1 MKKFITSFVGLF
13 LACFISVSHS
23 QTEGTEADHQAL
35 RELLV
40 KTSKSLNDNDF
51 DSLRP
56 FLDEKFT
63 IITIDNSKFTSL
75 NDFKAYWDKMFK
87 GKDAKLKS
95 MTINAEADD
104 KTYFPTINLGVVDGT
119 ATQTFNFT
127 DGDVRTIKT
136 RWTAVVHKDNNQWK
150 LMKIHFSGNILD
162 NPVVDALK
170 KQCYIIAIGSAIAG
184 CLLGLL
190 FMGWFRRNKI

>member
-1 MKKFITSFVGLF
+1 MKKFITCFVSFF
-13 LACFISVSHS
+13 LACFISVSYS
-23 QTEGTEADHQAL
+23 QTEGTESDHQAL
-35 RELLV
+35 RELLT
-40 KTSKSLNDNDF
+40 KTSKSLNENDF

-87 GKDAKLKS
+87 GKDAKLRS
-95 MTINAEADD
+95 MTIKAEADD
-104 KTYFPTINLGVVDGT
+104 KTFFPTTDIGVVDGT
-119 ATQTFNFT
+119 ASQTFTFT

-136 RWTAVVHKDNNQWK
+136 RWTAVVHKENNQWK

-162 NPVVDALK
+162 NPVVDAIK
-170 KQCYIIAIGSAIAG
+170 KQCYTIAIGSAIAG
-184 CLLGLL
+184 LLLGLL
-190 FMGWFRRNKI
+190 FMAWFRRNKI